1 MVASGASTISSTP
14 LIRGLRLS
22 LPPRLRNRAA
32 LVKIAF
38 GLILAATAFEALML
52 GFEIVQGGDGW
63 WMRRYTLLGLLAIL
77 LAVSASYW
85 LLRQR
90 LAQLAVMADR
100 LEVALKAQKAAEAAN
115 ANKARY
121 LANVSHEIRSPLN
134 AIYGYAQLIE
144 QGADVRPKDAAR
156 VIRRCSEHM
165 TSLVESLLDIS
176 RLENGLLRV
185 RSEIIGLPDFLDQIV
200 WMMRPAAEAKGLTL
214 ALVTPRNLPEFVRT
228 DQSRLRQ
235 ALINLISNAIKF
247 TESGGVTLRVGY
259 RSQIATLE
267 VIDTGPGVAPADLTR
282 IFDPY
287 EQVSAQ
293 ESFGEPLDEPSGG
306 SSDGS
311 ERDSAG
317 ESVSASGVATGG
329 DAPTRPGVGLGLPIT
344 KAIVEVLG
352 GKLELESEL
361 GAGSCFRITLM
372 LSEPANALAAEAPFR
387 RIVGH
392 EGPQRSILIVDDDP
406 DQRDFL
412 HRFLHACGFEVVSLP
427 NGETAATLC
436 ASRKFDLAVLD
447 ITLPGISGWET
458 AARIREQQT
467 DDISIVMA
475 SANAHEFNRPEYH
488 QPSHDHF
495 LIKPYRL
502 DALAEAIAA
511 LLRLSW
517 KWEASGEAVAA
528 PEAAKGGLPLAALRH
543 VDHLRERILIGHVR
557 GIEAEI
563 ALLADAAPGH
573 GRLVSALYAA
583 LDEFDLAGM
592 AKLLEQT

>member
-1 MVASGASTISSTP
+1 MVASGTSTIPAAP
-14 LIRGLRLS
+14 LTSGLTLS
-22 LPPRLRNRAA
+22 LPPRLRNHAA
-32 LVKIAF
+32 LVQIAF

-52 GFEIVQGGDGW
+52 VLEIVEGGEGW
-63 WMRRYTLLGLLAIL
+63 WLRRYTLLGLFAIL
-77 LAVSASYW
+77 TAISASYW

-90 LAQLAVMADR
+90 LAQLALVSER
-100 LEVALKAQKAAEAAN
+100 LEVALKAQKAAEASN

-214 ALVTPRNLPEFVRT
+214 ELVTPRNLPEFVRT

-267 VIDTGPGVAPADLTR
+267 VIDTGQGVAPEDLQR

-287 EQVSAQ
+287 EQVSVT
-293 ESFGEPLDEPSGG
+293 ETETGED
-306 SSDGS
+306 
-311 ERDSAG
+311 
-317 ESVSASGVATGG
+317 T
-329 DAPTRPGVGLGLPIT
+329 APRPGVGLGLPIT
-344 KAIVEVLG
+344 KAIIEVLG

-361 GAGSCFRITLM
+361 GAGSCFRITMM
-372 LSEPANALAAEAPFR
+372 LSEPANALAPEAPHR

-412 HRFLHACGFEVVSLP
+412 HRFLHACGFDVVSLP

-436 ASRKFDLAVLD
+436 ASRAFDLAVLD

-458 AARIREQQT
+458 ATRIREQLA
-467 DDISIVMA
+467 DDIVIVMA
-475 SANAHEFNRPEYH
+475 SANAHEFHRPDYH

-495 LIKPYRL
+495 LVKPYRL
-502 DALAEAIAA
+502 DELAEAIAA
-511 LLRLSW
+511 LLGLSW
-517 KWEASGEAVAA
+517 KWEASGEGGAA
-528 PEAAKGGLPLAALRH
+528 AATKPGGLPLAAMPH
-543 VDHLRERILIGHVR
+543 IEHLRERILIGHVR